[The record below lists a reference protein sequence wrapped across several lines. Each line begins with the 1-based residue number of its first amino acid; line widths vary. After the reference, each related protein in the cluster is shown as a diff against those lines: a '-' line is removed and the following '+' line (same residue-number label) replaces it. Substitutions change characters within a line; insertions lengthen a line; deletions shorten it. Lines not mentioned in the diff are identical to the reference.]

1 MENDRY
7 EGLDIDDETI
17 ELLNSDLESY
27 LIDLDDE
34 DDGSNK
40 DSRKTETFEEQM
52 KKHETDISRLRAEYR
67 SFMIWYDGMLKLIE
81 AKRNSKVVVCLALMD
96 NILPVLRDDDIAK
109 LWCICMS
116 EHSDFVFENPM
127 EVDEVYVLGSY
138 MCLMEDIQIMTAK
151 LRTEQNYKQKFHDL
165 TDNFTLKNDFQA
177 GADNSQNTEDAESII
192 RVFSDN
198 TNKSSII
205 RDNITYLCDIIAQS
219 PELSQIAP
227 VVLYAVTT
235 KYQKKM
241 TESTGFEPNLKKALE
256 YKEFI
261 IDRDNGKN
269 IANFCQ
275 HLKTYRTFRQHSDC
289 DKALC
294 DIGFSELS
302 NIVKCNLLKWKDYPM
317 INRPVQVEAEGSKF
331 SCFPGGY
338 KDNPYYSDN
347 DIDMKYLNS
356 YEALDQSLPKKKKVL
371 QTAAVYISKHEEI
384 AEKYIKM
391 IENDETDKCVS
402 LILEIINKS
411 GIDAA
416 QIKPTHVNIAFSC
429 IMQLVLEDI
438 DRRVKREMIRYADV
452 IMNWYE
458 NV

>member
-1 MENDRY
+1 MGNKRY
-7 EGLDIDDETI
+7 EGLDDELI
-17 ELLNSDLESY
+17 ELLNSDIDFDSY

-34 DDGSNK
+34 DDNSHK
-40 DSRKTETFEEQM
+40 DSRKIETFEEQM
-52 KKHETDISRLRAEYR
+52 RKHETDISRLRGEYR

-81 AKRNSKVVVCLALMD
+81 AKRNSKVLVCLALMD
-96 NILPVLRDDDIAK
+96 NILPVLRDEDAAK

-138 MCLMEDIQIMTAK
+138 MCLMEDIEIMTAK
-151 LRTEQNYKQKFHDL
+151 LRTELNYKQKFHKL
-165 TDNFTLKNDFQA
+165 TDNITFKGDNQA
-177 GADNSQNTEDAESII
+177 GPVNTRNTEDAESII
-192 RVFSDN
+192 RVLSDDIS
-198 TNKSSII
+198 KSSII
-205 RDNITYLCDIIAQS
+205 HDNITNLCDIIAQS

-275 HLKTYRTFRQHSDC
+275 HLKTYHTFRQHSDC

-302 NIVKCNLLKWKDYPM
+302 NIVKCNLLNWKEYPM
-317 INRPVQVEAEGSKF
+317 INRPVQVEAESSKF

-356 YEALDQSLPKKKKVL
+356 YKALDQSLPKKKKVL

-384 AEKYIKM
+384 AEKYIQM

-438 DRRVKREMIRYADV
+438 DRRVKGDMIRYADI